1 MYNAF
6 DDAVKNKLAGLE
18 KAGTY
23 KHYRNLS
30 TPMDAHA
37 DMAGQRGVV
46 VMSSNN
52 YLGLADH
59 PAVVKGAQDALEKFG
74 HGTASV
80 RFICGSMDIH
90 EALETRLAQLHGM
103 EAALTF
109 SSCWAA
115 NTGLIP
121 AITGEGDMV
130 ISDALNHASIIDG
143 CRLVGKGVGRAV
155 YTHGDMHA
163 LEHLLKEHRYAKHRF
178 IITDGVFSMEG
189 NLAHLPAIC
198 DLADRYEATLIVDDS
213 HGVGVM
219 GATGAGVAE
228 FYHCADRV
236 DIITGTLGKA
246 LGGAA
251 GGYVAGRTHVIELLK
266 QNARTNLFS
275 NAISPATAGGA
286 LAALEVMQ
294 RAPQLL
300 KTLHEN
306 VAYFRH
312 QLKEAGFKPLDGE
325 SAIVPIIIGDTAQ
338 AMAVADALLK
348 QGVFITGFGYPV
360 VPEGT
365 ARLRAQVSAVHS
377 KADLDR
383 VVGALI
389 AVREEMGGF

>member
-6 DDAVKNKLAGLE
+6 DDAAKNKLKLLE
-18 KAGTY
+18 QAGTY
-23 KHYRNLS
+23 KRYRNLS
-30 TPMDAHA
+30 SPMDAHA
-37 DMAGQRGVV
+37 DMAGQRDVV

-52 YLGLADH
+52 YLGLANH
-59 PAVVKGAQDALEKFG
+59 KEVVQAAQQAVEKFG
-74 HGTASV
+74 AGTASV

-90 EALETRLAQLHGM
+90 EALEAQLATLHGM

-121 AITGEGDMV
+121 SICGEGDV
-130 ISDALNHASIIDG
+130 IISDALNHASIIDG
-143 CRLVGKGVGRAV
+143 CRMVGKGVARAV

-163 LEHLLKEHRYAKHRF
+163 LEHVLKEHRSARHRF

-198 DLADRYEATLIVDDS
+198 DLADRYQATLIVDDS

-228 FYHCADRV
+228 FYHCADRI

-251 GGYVAGRTHVIELLK
+251 GGYVAGRKHVIELLK

-286 LAALEVMQ
+286 LAALQVMQ
-294 RAPQLL
+294 REPQLL

-312 QLKEAGFKPLDGE
+312 LLVEAGFKPLPGE
-325 SAIVPIIIGDTAQ
+325 SAIVPIIIGETAK
-338 AMAVADALLK
+338 AIEVADALLK
-348 QGVFITGFGYPV
+348 RGVFITGFGHPV

-365 ARLRAQVSAVHS
+365 ARLRAQVSAAHS
-377 KADLDR
+377 KADLD
-383 VVGALI
+383 VV
-389 AVREEMGGF
+389 VRELLSVRQELKFF